1 MTLLSG
7 GGCGEP
13 NNGVMERTPEAGLVG
28 VFRLFAGIEL
38 GWLVVVTAFVGVH
51 PHPPHPPVAMVVM
64 LATATL
70 LLLYLLVPGLERRI
84 GRAFLPLAIALCA
97 AVPLA
102 GLATAVASDPTNLW
116 DLGKDVFVLPLFPLL
131 LIAWQFGFKAV
142 VGFVVAATLADGV
155 IALFAQSLF
164 DWEAEEYFRLVG
176 IRGAAMLCI
185 GYIITRLMKEQRAQ
199 REKLRATNAELHRL
213 GAVREQL
220 ATSRERNRVARELHD
235 TLAHTLTGLAVQ
247 LEALRTVW
255 DSDAGE
261 ARDLLEKAHASAR
274 SGLVETRRAL
284 AALRASPLD
293 SVGLVGAVRA
303 LAEEASARGG
313 LRLELALPEGDVE
326 LDEDDAQA
334 LYRVAQEAL
343 ENVVRHADARR
354 VSVSLLRDG
363 PVSTLVV
370 ADDGRGF
377 DLAPCASG
385 CWGLA
390 GMRERAEARGAALDV
405 ESRPGA
411 GTIVR
416 LRLGAVSGSEAS
428 EER

>member
-1 MTLLSG
+1 MTLLNG

-84 GRAFLPLAIALCA
+84 GGAFLPLAIALCA

-199 REKLRATNAELHRL
+199 RETLRATNAELHRL

-303 LAEEASARGG
+303 LAEEASSRGG
-313 LRLELALPEGDVE
+313 LRLELALPEGDLE

-343 ENVVRHADARR
+343 ENVVRHAEARR
-354 VSVSLLRDG
+354 VSVSLECTLSG
-363 PVSTLVV
+363 ATLVV

-390 GMRERAEARGAALDV
+390 GMRERAEARGAVLDV

-428 EER
+428 EDR